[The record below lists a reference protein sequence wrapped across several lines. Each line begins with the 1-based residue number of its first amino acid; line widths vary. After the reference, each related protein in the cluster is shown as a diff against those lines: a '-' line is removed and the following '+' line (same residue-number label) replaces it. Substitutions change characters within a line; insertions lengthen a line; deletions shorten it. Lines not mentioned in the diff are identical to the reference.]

1 MSDHETDHTPDPVLQ
16 ARLRA
21 LPDQRMPPADG
32 WARLAARLPPREA
45 HAAVEQAVV
54 EQADNVVAL
63 PRRARSRGWLPVGAA
78 LAASLAV
85 YSVAPWRQAP
95 QPAPAPSILQL
106 QAAAMT
112 EQYRQAV
119 ASLPATRAAEWQPAL
134 HELDESA
141 AQIRAALAQ
150 DPRAPH
156 LLGQLKRT
164 YTLRLELTR
173 QAAQAAAAGLTT

>member
-1 MSDHETDHTPDPVLQ
+1 MSTHEPDHTPDDALQ
-16 ARLRA
+16 ARLRS
-21 LPDQRMPPADG
+21 LPGERMPPADG
-32 WARLAARLPPREA
+32 WARLAARLPPRES
-45 HAAVEQAVV
+45 AAEPAA
-54 EQADNVVAL
+54 ADNVVAL
-63 PRRARSRGWLPVGAA
+63 PRRERPRWWLPAGAA

-85 YSVAPWRQAP
+85 YAVAPWRHAP
-95 QPAPAPSILQL
+95 VASPAPSMLQL
-106 QAAAMT
+106 QAAQMT

-119 ASLPATRAAEWQPAL
+119 ASLPDGRAPQWQPAL

-164 YTLRLELTR
+164 YALRLELTR

>member
-1 MSDHETDHTPDPVLQ
+1 MSTYDHDSDPELL

-21 LPDQRMPPADG
+21 LPRERSVPTDG
-32 WARLAARLPPREA
+32 WARLSAQLPPREA
-45 HAAVEQAVV
+45 QAAPAPT
-54 EQADNVVAL
+54 DNVVAL
-63 PRRARSRGWLPVGAA
+63 PVRSRRRWWLPVGAA
-78 LAASLAV
+78 LAASLAL
-85 YSVAPWRQAP
+85 YMVAPWRHA
-95 QPAPAPSILQL
+95 QPDAPAPSALQL

-119 ASLPATRAAEWQPAL
+119 ASLPDGRAPEWQPAL

-164 YTLRLELTR
+164 YALRLELTR
-173 QAAQAAAAGLTT
+173 QAAYAAESGLTT

>member
-1 MSDHETDHTPDPVLQ
+1 MSTHDHDSDPDLQ

-21 LPDQRMPPADG
+21 LPNERDVPADG
-32 WARLAARLPPREA
+32 WARLSARLPPRQA
-45 HAAVEQAVV
+45 QTAAVTTGK
-54 EQADNVVAL
+54 VVAL
-63 PRRARSRGWLPVGAA
+63 PRRSPRRVWLPLGAA
-78 LAASLAV
+78 LAASLAL
-85 YSVAPWRQAP
+85 YAVAPWRHAP
-95 QPAPAPSILQL
+95 PEAPAPSPLQL

-112 EQYRQAV
+112 EQYQQAV
-119 ASLPATRAAEWQPAL
+119 AALPDGRALEWQPAL

-164 YTLRLELTR
+164 YALRLELTR
-173 QAAQAAAAGLTT
+173 QAAYAVESGLTT

>member
-1 MSDHETDHTPDPVLQ
+1 MSTHETDHDHDVELQ

-21 LPDQRMPPADG
+21 LPGQRMPPADG
-32 WARLAARLPPREA
+32 WARLAAQLPPREA
-45 HAAVEQAVV
+45 APATAVPP
-54 EQADNVVAL
+54 DNVVAL
-63 PRRARSRGWLPVGAA
+63 PQRPRHRWWLPVGAA

-85 YSVAPWRQAP
+85 YAVAPWRQSPLAA
-95 QPAPAPSILQL
+95 PAPAPSLLQL
-106 QAAAMT
+106 QASAMT
-112 EQYRQAV
+112 EEYRQAV
-119 ASLPATRAAEWQPAL
+119 ASLPGPRAPEWQPAL

-173 QAAQAAAAGLTT
+173 QAAQAAAAGMTT

>member
-1 MSDHETDHTPDPVLQ
+1 MSTHEHDCDHDLL

-21 LPDQRMPPADG
+21 LPNERDVPADG
-32 WARLAARLPPREA
+32 WARLSARLPPREPE
-45 HAAVEQAVV
+45 AAPAPTG
-54 EQADNVVAL
+54 NVVAL
-63 PRRARSRGWLPVGAA
+63 ATRSRRRWWLPAGAV
-78 LAASLAV
+78 LAASLAI
-85 YSVAPWRQAP
+85 YAVAPWRHV
-95 QPAPAPSILQL
+95 QPDIPVPSTLQL

-119 ASLPATRAAEWQPAL
+119 AALPAGRAPEWQPAL

-141 AQIRAALAQ
+141 AQIQAALAQ

-164 YTLRLELTR
+164 YALRLELTR
-173 QAAQAAAAGLTT
+173 QAAYAAESGLTT

>member
-1 MSDHETDHTPDPVLQ
+1 MSTHEHDCDHDLL

-21 LPDQRMPPADG
+21 LPNERDVPADG
-32 WARLAARLPPREA
+32 WARLSARLPPREPE
-45 HAAVEQAVV
+45 AAPAPTG
-54 EQADNVVAL
+54 NVVAL
-63 PRRARSRGWLPVGAA
+63 ATRSRRRGWLPAGAA
-78 LAASLAV
+78 LAASLAI
-85 YSVAPWRQAP
+85 YAVAPWRHA
-95 QPAPAPSILQL
+95 QPDIPVPSALQL

-119 ASLPATRAAEWQPAL
+119 ASLPAGRAPEWQPAL

-141 AQIRAALAQ
+141 AQIQAALAQ

-164 YTLRLELTR
+164 YALRLELTR
-173 QAAQAAAAGLTT
+173 QAAYAAESGLTT

>member
-1 MSDHETDHTPDPVLQ
+1 MSTHETDHDHDPDLQ

-21 LPDQRMPPADG
+21 LPDQRTPPADG
-32 WARLAARLPPREA
+32 WARLAAQLPPREA
-45 HAAVEQAVV
+45 APVAVEHAG
-54 EQADNVVAL
+54 NVVAL
-63 PRRARSRGWLPVGAA
+63 PQRSRLRGWLPLGTA

-85 YSVAPWRQAP
+85 YAVAPWRQAP
-95 QPAPAPSILQL
+95 LQAPSTLQL

-112 EQYRQAV
+112 EQYQQAV
-119 ASLPATRAAEWQPAL
+119 ASLPGGRAAAWQPAL

-164 YTLRLELTR
+164 YALRLELTR
-173 QAAQAAAAGLTT
+173 QAAQAAAAGMTT

>member
-1 MSDHETDHTPDPVLQ
+1 MSTHEHDSDPELL

-21 LPDQRMPPADG
+21 LPSERSLPDDG
-32 WARLAARLPPREA
+32 WARLSARLPAREP
-45 HAAVEQAVV
+45 QAVAAP
-54 EQADNVVAL
+54 ADNVVAL
-63 PRRARSRGWLPVGAA
+63 PLRPRRRWWLPVGAA

-85 YSVAPWRQAP
+85 YAVAPWRHAQP
-95 QPAPAPSILQL
+95 QAPAPSALQQ

-112 EQYRQAV
+112 EQYQQAV
-119 ASLPATRAAEWQPAL
+119 ASLPDGRAPEWQPAL
-134 HELDESA
+134 HELDASA

-164 YTLRLELTR
+164 YALRLELTR
-173 QAAQAAAAGLTT
+173 QAAYAAESGLTT

>member
-1 MSDHETDHTPDPVLQ
+1 MSTHEHDSDHDLL

-21 LPDQRMPPADG
+21 LPSERDVPADG
-32 WARLAARLPPREA
+32 WARLSAQLPPREPQ
-45 HAAVEQAVV
+45 AAPVP
-54 EQADNVVAL
+54 ADNVVAL
-63 PRRARSRGWLPVGAA
+63 PARSRRRGWLPAGAV
-78 LAASLAV
+78 LAASLAIYAV
-85 YSVAPWRQAP
+85 TPWRHV
-95 QPAPAPSILQL
+95 QPDIPVPSTLQL

-119 ASLPATRAAEWQPAL
+119 AALPAGRAPEWQPAL

-141 AQIRAALAQ
+141 AQIQAALAQ

-164 YTLRLELTR
+164 YALRLELTR
-173 QAAQAAAAGLTT
+173 QAAYAAESGLTT

>member
-1 MSDHETDHTPDPVLQ
+1 MTTHDHDSDSDSALL

-21 LPDQRMPPADG
+21 LSSERSVPADG
-32 WARLAARLPPREA
+32 WERLSARLPPREPPSA
-45 HAAVEQAVV
+45 PAA
-54 EQADNVVAL
+54 DGTVVAL
-63 PRRARSRGWLPVGAA
+63 PMRPRRRWWLPVGAA

-85 YSVAPWRQAP
+85 YAVAPWRHA
-95 QPAPAPSILQL
+95 QPGMPAPSALQL

-112 EQYRQAV
+112 EQYQQAV
-119 ASLPATRAAEWQPAL
+119 ASLPDGRAPEWQPAL

-164 YTLRLELTR
+164 YALRLELTR
-173 QAAQAAAAGLTT
+173 QAAYAAESGLAT

>member
-1 MSDHETDHTPDPVLQ
+1 MSTHEHDSDPGLL

-21 LPDQRMPPADG
+21 LPSERSVPTDG
-32 WARLAARLPPREA
+32 WARLSTQLPPRELQ
-45 HAAVEQAVV
+45 AAPAP
-54 EQADNVVAL
+54 ADIVVAL
-63 PRRARSRGWLPVGAA
+63 PMRSRRRWWLPVGAA
-78 LAASLAV
+78 LAASLAL
-85 YSVAPWRQAP
+85 YAVAPWRHAQP
-95 QPAPAPSILQL
+95 EMPAPTALQL

-119 ASLPATRAAEWQPAL
+119 ASLPDGRAPEWQPAL

-156 LLGQLKRT
+156 LLGQLRRT
-164 YTLRLELTR
+164 YALRLELTR
-173 QAAQAAAAGLTT
+173 QAAYAAESGLTT

>member
-1 MSDHETDHTPDPVLQ
+1 MTTHDHDSDSALL

-21 LPDQRMPPADG
+21 LPSERSLPADG
-32 WARLAARLPPREA
+32 WERLSARLPPREPSSA
-45 HAAVEQAVV
+45 PAAEG
-54 EQADNVVAL
+54 NVVAL
-63 PRRARSRGWLPVGAA
+63 PMRTRRRWWLPVGAA

-85 YSVAPWRQAP
+85 YAVAPWRHA
-95 QPAPAPSILQL
+95 QPGMPAPSALQL

-112 EQYRQAV
+112 EQYQQAV
-119 ASLPATRAAEWQPAL
+119 ASLPDGRAPEWQPAL

-164 YTLRLELTR
+164 YALRLELTR
-173 QAAQAAAAGLTT
+173 QAAYAAESGLAT

>member
-1 MSDHETDHTPDPVLQ
+1 MSTHEHDSDHDLQ

-21 LPDQRMPPADG
+21 LPNERAVPDDG
-32 WARLAARLPPREA
+32 WARLSARLPPREP
-45 HAAVEQAVV
+45 QAVP
-54 EQADNVVAL
+54 APMDTVVAL
-63 PRRARSRGWLPVGAA
+63 PLRRRGRWWLPVGAA

-85 YSVAPWRQAP
+85 YAVAPWRHA
-95 QPAPAPSILQL
+95 QPEAPAPSALQL

-112 EQYRQAV
+112 QQYQQAV
-119 ASLPATRAAEWQPAL
+119 ASLPDGRAPEWQPAL

-164 YTLRLELTR
+164 YALRLELTR
-173 QAAQAAAAGLTT
+173 QAAYAAESGLTT

>member
-1 MSDHETDHTPDPVLQ
+1 MSTHEHDSDHDLQ

-21 LPDQRMPPADG
+21 LPNERDVPGDG
-32 WARLAARLPPREA
+32 WARLSSRLPPREPP
-45 HAAVEQAVV
+45 AAPAPV
-54 EQADNVVAL
+54 DNVVAL
-63 PRRARSRGWLPVGAA
+63 PARPRSRGWLPVGAA

-85 YSVAPWRQAP
+85 YAVAPWRHALP
-95 QPAPAPSILQL
+95 DAPAPSALQL

-112 EQYRQAV
+112 EQYQQAV
-119 ASLPATRAAEWQPAL
+119 ASLPDGRAPEWQPAL

-164 YTLRLELTR
+164 YALRLELTR
-173 QAAQAAAAGLTT
+173 QAAYAAETGLTT

>member
-1 MSDHETDHTPDPVLQ
+1 MSTREHDSDHDLA

-21 LPDQRMPPADG
+21 LPPERSVPTDG
-32 WARLAARLPPREA
+32 WARLSAQLPPRGSQEA
-45 HAAVEQAVV
+45 PVPPG
-54 EQADNVVAL
+54 NVVAL
-63 PRRARSRGWLPVGAA
+63 PARSRHRWWLPAGAA
-78 LAASLAV
+78 LAASLAL
-85 YSVAPWRQAP
+85 YAVAPWRHAQPDAP
-95 QPAPAPSILQL
+95 VPSTLQL

-112 EQYRQAV
+112 EQYQQAV
-119 ASLPATRAAEWQPAL
+119 ASLPAGRAPEWQPAL

-141 AQIRAALAQ
+141 AQIQAALAQ

-164 YTLRLELTR
+164 YALRLELTR

>member
-1 MSDHETDHTPDPVLQ
+1 MNTHEHDCDHDLL

-21 LPDQRMPPADG
+21 LPNERDVPADG
-32 WARLAARLPPREA
+32 WARLSARLPPREPE
-45 HAAVEQAVV
+45 AAPAPTG
-54 EQADNVVAL
+54 NVVAL
-63 PRRARSRGWLPVGAA
+63 ATRSRRRWWLPAGAV
-78 LAASLAV
+78 LAASLAIYAV
-85 YSVAPWRQAP
+85 TPWRHV
-95 QPAPAPSILQL
+95 QPDIPVPSTLQL

-119 ASLPATRAAEWQPAL
+119 AALPAGRAPEWQPAL

-141 AQIRAALAQ
+141 AQIQAALAQ

-164 YTLRLELTR
+164 YALRLELTR
-173 QAAQAAAAGLTT
+173 QAAYAAESGLTT

>member
-1 MSDHETDHTPDPVLQ
+1 MSTHDHDSDHDLL

-21 LPDQRMPPADG
+21 LPSERDVPTDG
-32 WARLAARLPPREA
+32 WARLSAQLPLREPQAAPAPR
-45 HAAVEQAVV
+45 
-54 EQADNVVAL
+54 DNVVAL
-63 PRRARSRGWLPVGAA
+63 PIRSRRRWWLPVGAA

-85 YSVAPWRQAP
+85 YAVAPWRHA
-95 QPAPAPSILQL
+95 QPEVPVPSALQL

-112 EQYRQAV
+112 EQYQQAV
-119 ASLPATRAAEWQPAL
+119 ASLPDGRAPEWQPAL

-164 YTLRLELTR
+164 YALRLELTR
-173 QAAQAAAAGLTT
+173 QAAYAAESGLTT

>member
-1 MSDHETDHTPDPVLQ
+1 MSTHETDHDHDPDLQ

-21 LPDQRMPPADG
+21 LPDQRTPPTDG
-32 WARLAARLPPREA
+32 WARLAAQLPPREA
-45 HAAVEQAVV
+45 APVAMEH
-54 EQADNVVAL
+54 ADNVVPL
-63 PRRARSRGWLPVGAA
+63 PQRRRLRGWLPLGTA

-85 YSVAPWRQAP
+85 YAVAPWRQAP
-95 QPAPAPSILQL
+95 LQAPAPSTLQL

-112 EQYRQAV
+112 EQYQQAV
-119 ASLPATRAAEWQPAL
+119 ASLPGGRASAWQPAL

-164 YTLRLELTR
+164 YALRLELTR
-173 QAAQAAAAGLTT
+173 QAAQAAAAGMTT